1 MIEVD
6 LSDLDKLAKDFSTVA
21 YQYPKKVNSFM
32 SRQASGTA
40 KEIEKHEKPQYK
52 VQQNKNTKNWMPFAK
67 GRYKK
72 SSERDGIKSWW
83 IIKNKVWY
91 ERLVNLGHKIVR
103 NKKVVGVVHPT
114 NFIEKGAK
122 QYEPKLINNFEKLV
136 KGLLGNA

>member
-6 LSDLDKLAKDFSTVA
+6 LSDLEKLAKDFSTVA

-52 VQQNKNTKNWMPFAK
+52 VQQNKNTKNWIPFSK

-72 SSERDGIKSWW
+72 SSRKKKRRSEKIKTRKKKGIRRGR
-83 IIKNKVWY
+83 
-91 ERLVNLGHKIVR
+91 E
-103 NKKVVGVVHPT
+103 
-114 NFIEKGAK
+114 A
-122 QYEPKLINNFEKLV
+122 
-136 KGLLGNA
+136 